1 MITLSQNIFGL
12 THSIVLD
19 CSKVSEFEKYYF
31 EILTSMIHSAT
42 LRLRLRW
49 FTPLH
54 FAQTSQGGNKWSPNN
69 VNKGIFRKKRLT
81 VLLLTTLG
89 QESVKPKPT
98 LNLNWVVFYQESSH
112 KITLLL
118 WNIQWNTLSTT
129 LYCALEKVIGF
140 KDLHLLLL
148 MKYIS
153 NEWNIMNQN
162 IFLCDN
168 QIPDIQSGEAL

>member
-1 MITLSQNIFGL
+1 MITSSQKVFGL
-12 THSIVLD
+12 THSILLD

-69 VNKGIFRKKRLT
+69 VNKGIFRKK

-98 LNLNWVVFYQESSH
+98 LNFNWVVVYHESSH

-118 WNIQWNTLSTT
+118 
-129 LYCALEKVIGF
+129 
-140 KDLHLLLL
+140 
-148 MKYIS
+148 
-153 NEWNIMNQN
+153 
-162 IFLCDN
+162 
-168 QIPDIQSGEAL
+168 

>member
-1 MITLSQNIFGL
+1 MITLNQNFFGL
-12 THSIVLD
+12 AHSIVLD

-81 VLLLTTLG
+81 VLMLTTLG
-89 QESVKPKPT
+89 QESVKPT

-118 WNIQWNTLSTT
+118 
-129 LYCALEKVIGF
+129 
-140 KDLHLLLL
+140 
-148 MKYIS
+148 
-153 NEWNIMNQN
+153 
-162 IFLCDN
+162 
-168 QIPDIQSGEAL
+168 